1 MRRASSLE
9 KTLMLGKTEGKRR
22 RGWQTMRCL
31 DGIINSMD
39 MSLSKRQETV
49 GQESLT
55 YCTPRGCKESDMAEN
70 LNNRQQHK
78 EYTAKYGMKRKRKL
92 VAQSCLTLCD
102 PMNYSPSGTSVH
114 GILQA
119 RILEWVAIPFSKGF
133 SQSRDWTQVS
143 CTAGRFFTNWVIRK
157 APNRDYSQIRNT
169 IV

>member
-1 MRRASSLE
+1 
-9 KTLMLGKTEGKRR
+9 
-22 RGWQTMRCL
+22 MRCL
-31 DGIINSMD
+31 DGIINSMN

-49 GQESLT
+49 GQESLA

-119 RILEWVAIPFSKGF
+119 RILEWVAIPFSKGS
-133 SQSRDWTQVS
+133 SQSRD
-143 CTAGRFFTNWVIRK
+143 
-157 APNRDYSQIRNT
+157 
-169 IV
+169 

>member
-1 MRRASSLE
+1 
-9 KTLMLGKTEGKRR
+9 
-22 RGWQTMRCL
+22 
-31 DGIINSMD
+31 

-49 GQESLT
+49 GQESLA

-119 RILEWVAIPFSKGF
+119 RILEWVAIPFSKGS
-133 SQSRDWTQVS
+133 SQPRDQTPVS
-143 CTAGRFFTNWVIRK
+143 CMAETFFTSW
-157 APNRDYSQIRNT
+157 ATRNFKCLFKEKINKDATLQNSNELRQWFFSERPHIPT
-169 IV
+169 INTKDL

>member
-1 MRRASSLE
+1 
-9 KTLMLGKTEGKRR
+9 MLGKTEGKRR
-22 RGWQTMRCL
+22 SGWQTMRCL

-49 GQESLT
+49 GQESLA

-70 LNNRQQHK
+70 LNNRQQHE

-119 RILEWVAIPFSKGF
+119 RILEWVAIPFSKGYF
-133 SQSRDWTQVS
+133 WPWDRAWVSRITS
-143 CTAGRFFTNWVIRK
+143 RATRE
-157 APNRDYSQIRNT
+157 APTHSNRAVKWKHDLKT
-169 IV
+169 KTP